1 MVYEFGEFT
10 LDTKRQQLRRGDEPR
25 HLEPQVYAVLC
36 YLLEHRDRLV
46 TSKELIEHVWGKRF
60 VTPGTLNSRIK
71 ALRQALGD
79 DGATQRVIQT
89 VHGRGFR
96 VRIQVR
102 TVVDSQDVSTPAV
115 AGNGGMDEEARQQIL
130 FCRAHDGVRIAYA
143 KSGDLGAPP
152 LVKPAN
158 WLTHLEF
165 DWNSPVWRHWLTE
178 MGRGHT
184 LIRYDARGCG
194 LSDHDAPDIS
204 LESWVRD
211 LEAVVA
217 AERLQRF
224 SLLGISQGCAVA
236 IAYAAR
242 QPERVDK
249 LVLYGGY
256 AVGRSLR
263 NMSPQEELE
272 RTLLQNLIRV
282 GWGRDNPAFRQVF
295 GTLFLPEG
303 TAEQH
308 QWFNDL
314 AKTMP
319 MENALRIRRV
329 TDVIDV
335 RREAAEVRAPTLV
348 LHARGDGMI
357 PFEYGRQLAAL
368 IPGARFVPLDSR
380 NHVLLETEPAWA
392 RFVEDVRA
400 FLGSDIA
407 RPQVRPAGHATT
419 SELSDG

>member
-1 MVYEFGEFT
+1 MVYEFGEFA
-10 LDTKRQQLRRGDEPR
+10 LDTKRHELRRGREPQ

-36 YLLEHRDRLV
+36 HLLEHRDRLV
-46 TSKELIEHVWGKRF
+46 TSKELIEQVWGDRL

-71 ALRQALGD
+71 ALRHALGD

-96 VRIQVR
+96 FGVEVR
-102 TVVDSQDVSTPAV
+102 TVTDTHGVSVSTASS
-115 AGNGGMDEEARQQIL
+115 NGGAPSRQQIL
-130 FCRAHDGVRIAYA
+130 FCRAHDGVRIAYG
-143 KSGDLGAPP
+143 KSGDPGAPP

-184 LIRYDARGCG
+184 LIRYDERGCG
-194 LSDHDAPDIS
+194 LSDHDAPDLS
-204 LESWVRD
+204 FESWVRD
-211 LEAVVA
+211 LEAVVD
-217 AERLQRF
+217 AERLERF
-224 SLLGISQGCAVA
+224 SVLGISQGCAVA
-236 IAYAAR
+236 IAYAVR
-242 QPERVDK
+242 HPERVDK

-256 AVGRSLR
+256 GVGRSLR
-263 NMSPQEELE
+263 SMSPQEELE
-272 RTLLQNLIRV
+272 RNLLQNLIRV

-303 TAEQH
+303 TPEQH
-308 QWFNDL
+308 QWFDDL

-319 MENALRIRRV
+319 MENALRVRQT

-357 PFEYGRQLAAL
+357 PFEIGRQMAAL
-368 IPGARFVPLDSR
+368 IPGARFVPLESR

-392 RFVEDVRA
+392 QFLDEVRA
-400 FLGSDIA
+400 FLGTPSA
-407 RPQVRPAGHATT
+407 
-419 SELSDG
+419 

>member
-1 MVYEFGEFT
+1 MVYEFGEFA
-10 LDTKRQQLRRGDEPR
+10 LDTKRHELRRAGEPQ

-46 TSKELIEHVWGKRF
+46 TSKELIDEVWGNRF

-79 DGATQRVIQT
+79 DGASQRVIQT
-89 VHGRGFR
+89 VRGSGFR
-96 VRIQVR
+96 VVVEVR
-102 TVVDSQDVSTPAV
+102 PV
-115 AGNGGMDEEARQQIL
+115 ADTNGMSVATAPSNATTMATGARQQIL

-158 WLTHLEF
+158 WLTHLEY
-165 DWNSPVWRHWLTE
+165 DWNSPVWRHWLAE

-194 LSDHDAPDIS
+194 LSDHDADIS
-204 LESWVRD
+204 FESWVRD
-211 LEAVVA
+211 LEAVVD
-217 AERLQRF
+217 AERLERF

-236 IAYAAR
+236 IAYAVR
-242 QPERVDK
+242 HPERVDK

-272 RTLLQNLIRV
+272 RTVLQNLIRV

-303 TAEQH
+303 TPEQH
-308 QWFNDL
+308 QWFSDL
-314 AKTMP
+314 ANTMP
-319 MENALRIRRV
+319 IENALRVRQT

-335 RREAAEVRAPTLV
+335 RREAAEVRSSTLV
-348 LHARGDGMI
+348 LHARGDAMI
-357 PFEYGRQLAAL
+357 PFETGRQLAAL
-368 IPGARFVPLDSR
+368 VPGARFVPLNSR
-380 NHVLLETEPAWA
+380 NHVLLESEPAWA
-392 RFVEDVRA
+392 QFMDEVRA
-400 FLGSDIA
+400 FLGWTSYRAIE
-407 RPQVRPAGHATT
+407 RP
-419 SELSDG
+419 S

>member
-10 LDTKRQQLRRGDEPR
+10 LDTKRHQLSRGPEPR
-25 HLEPQVYAVLC
+25 HLEPQVYAVLSH
-36 YLLEHRDRLV
+36 LLEHNDRLV
-46 TSKELIEHVWGKRF
+46 TSKELMDHVWGGRF

-71 ALRQALGD
+71 ALRQALDD
-79 DGATQRVIQT
+79 DGTTQRVIET
-89 VHGRGFR
+89 VHGSGFR
-96 VRIQVR
+96 IRVAVR
-102 TVVDSQDVSTPAV
+102 TVADLDGSHATPASNQDG
-115 AGNGGMDEEARQQIL
+115 APARQQIL
-130 FCRAHDGVRIAYA
+130 FCRASDGVRIAYA

-152 LVKPAN
+152 LVKPGN

-178 MGRGHT
+178 MGHGHS

-194 LSDHDAPDIS
+194 LSDHDPADLS
-204 LESWVRD
+204 LAAWVRD
-211 LEAVVA
+211 LGAVVD
-217 AERLQRF
+217 AEGLERF

-242 QPERVDK
+242 NPKRVDK

-263 NMSPQEELE
+263 STSPQEELE

-295 GTLFLPEG
+295 GSLFLPEG
-303 TAEQH
+303 TPEQH

-319 MENALRIRRV
+319 MENALRVRQAS
-329 TDVIDV
+329 DVIDV
-335 RREAAEVRAPTLV
+335 RQEAAQVRAPALV
-348 LHARGDGMI
+348 LHTRGDAMV
-357 PFEYGRQLAAL
+357 PFEIGRQLAAH
-368 IPGARFVPLDSR
+368 IPGARFVPLESR
-380 NHVLLETEPAWA
+380 NHLLLETERAWA
-392 RFVEDVRA
+392 QFLDEVRA
-400 FLGSDIA
+400 FLGSDC
-407 RPQVRPAGHATT
+407 
-419 SELSDG
+419 